1 MTILVDSK
9 EGDLGLLR
17 LACRNQKNNTS
28 RKTLGRGVVLIETK
42 DNQFLEEET
51 KHLREENG
59 ILRNQN
65 KDYSLLKRHLA
76 KAKTRPGCDRQK
88 RFGRSKKSDQ
98 KHTDG
103 SGESPLP
110 DVSVTIFLCC

>member
-42 DNQFLEEET
+42 DNQFLEEEN

-59 ILRNQN
+59 ILGNQN
-65 KDYSLLKRHLA
+65 KDYINIQQSSS
-76 KAKTRPGCDRQK
+76 KAL
-88 RFGRSKKSDQ
+88 
-98 KHTDG
+98 
-103 SGESPLP
+103 E
-110 DVSVTIFLCC
+110 